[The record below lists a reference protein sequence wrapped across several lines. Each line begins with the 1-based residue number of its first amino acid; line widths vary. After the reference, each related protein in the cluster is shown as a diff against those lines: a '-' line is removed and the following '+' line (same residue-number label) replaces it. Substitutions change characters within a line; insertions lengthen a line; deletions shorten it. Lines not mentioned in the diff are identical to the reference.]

1 MPRIS
6 VESKRHQYGRQLTMV
21 EENSGIWV
29 DAEATVLNKRT
40 MCGIRIK
47 LFSRVHTEMSE

>member
-6 VESKRHQYGRQLTMV
+6 VELKRHQYGRQPWWKKIL
-21 EENSGIWV
+21 GFRV

-40 MCGIRIK
+40 TCGIRIK
-47 LFSRVHTEMSE
+47 LFSRVHAEMSK